1 MNANRSIHQPDRVPL
16 FPLPDHVL
24 LPGVPTP
31 YRIFEPRYR
40 LMIQDLLEKNEEDRL
55 IAIPRMI
62 LRTEEDL
69 FGCPPFHH
77 IGVVGRMIAC
87 SELPGDEYHVLIE
100 GLDRFLLEEE
110 QSSRPYRVASAAVFE
125 DDHELDDNKKCA
137 RKLASLTDALMR
149 LSKGLGADGD
159 ALASLA
165 ANRSNIKMLTYRV
178 GAIIIQDP
186 GQRQR
191 FLEESRLLSRMDMIL
206 EILAGLMA
214 LVKMHG
220 AGKSQTLVC

>member
-1 MNANRSIHQPDRVPL
+1 MTRNRSICKSDRVPL

-31 YRIFEPRYR
+31 YRIFEPRYC
-40 LMIQDLLEKNEEDRL
+40 LMVKDLLEKKEDERL

-77 IGVVGRMIAC
+77 IGVVGKMIAC
-87 SELPGDEYHVLIE
+87 SELPGNEYHVLVE

-110 QSSRPYRVASAAVFE
+110 KSSHPYRLARATVFE
-125 DDHELDDNKKCA
+125 DEQEIDNAERSAK
-137 RKLASLTDALMR
+137 KLASLTDALMR
-149 LSKGLGADGD
+149 LSKGLGADGN

-165 ANRSNIKMLTYRV
+165 ANRSNIKMLTYRI
-178 GAIIIQDP
+178 GAVIIQDP

-191 FLEESRLLSRMDMIL
+191 FLEESRLLNRMDMVL

-220 AGKSQTLVC
+220 TGNSNTLVC

>member
-1 MNANRSIHQPDRVPL
+1 
-16 FPLPDHVL
+16 
-24 LPGVPTP
+24 
-31 YRIFEPRYR
+31 
-40 LMIQDLLEKNEEDRL
+40 
-55 IAIPRMI
+55 MI

-77 IGVVGRMIAC
+77 IGVVGKMIAC
-87 SELPGDEYHVLIE
+87 SELPGNEYHVLVE

-110 QSSRPYRVASAAVFE
+110 KSSHPYRLARATVFE
-125 DDHELDDNKKCA
+125 DEQEIDNAERSAK
-137 RKLASLTDALMR
+137 KLASLTDALMR
-149 LSKGLGADGD
+149 LSKGLGADGN

-165 ANRSNIKMLTYRV
+165 ANRSNIKMLTYRI
-178 GAIIIQDP
+178 GAVIIQDP

-191 FLEESRLLSRMDMIL
+191 FLEESRLLNRMDMVL

-220 AGKSQTLVC
+220 TGNSNTLVC